1 MKDYLNGVIER
12 KKAELKQLKERS
24 DASQDL
30 NEVRSIGNAMD
41 AAKEEL
47 TAAEIK
53 LREMEQQ
60 ENTEVRGAA
69 LNPKATFGQVA
80 KVESRETVEN
90 KYASLEYREAFKAY
104 IQRGVEIP
112 AEFRAGGDV
121 GVTVT
126 GDVAAIVPQ
135 TILDEFIEE
144 VKKIYGQVYA
154 KVRKF
159 NIKGGVKIP
168 ISQLSANFHW
178 ISEGSVSEKQK
189 AGDIKEFVEFSY
201 NTGEIRIA
209 HTFLSQIV
217 ALADFEREIVR
228 IMVEA
233 FVKAMDN
240 GILAGTGTGQ
250 LLGITNDP
258 RVTNVVTF
266 TDEEISDWSAW
277 RTELFAKI
285 PLAKLGQGEFLFT
298 NATVQSKLY
307 TMKDANDR
315 PLFTEA
321 ANLRVE
327 GIAGT
332 FYGCP
337 VTLVEPDVIKNFD
350 TADAGDVIGI
360 FWNPED
366 YAVNSN
372 YEWIMFHYFDH
383 DTNEYINKALVV
395 IDGKILDP
403 SGCYILKK
411 EV

>member
-1 MKDYLNGVIER
+1 MKDYLNGVIAR
-12 KKAELKQLKERS
+12 KKEELKQLEERNNAVE
-24 DASQDL
+24 DV
-30 NEVRSIGNAMD
+30 NELRSIGKAIMS
-41 AAKEEL
+41 AKDEL
-47 TAAEIK
+47 TAAEVQ
-53 LREMEQQ
+53 LRAMEQQ
-60 ENTEVRGAA
+60 EKTEVRGAA
-69 LNPKATFGQVA
+69 LNPLATYGQVA
-80 KVESRETVEN
+80 KVEARETVEN
-90 KYASLEYREAFKAY
+90 KYASIEYREAFKAY
-104 IQRGVEIP
+104 IQRGIAIP
-112 AEFRAGGDV
+112 AEYRAGGDA

-135 TILDEFIEE
+135 TILDEFITD

-159 NIKGGVKIP
+159 NIRGGVKIP

-178 ISEGSVSEKQK
+178 VKEGAVSEKQK
-189 AGDIKEFVEFSY
+189 AGDIKEYVEFSY
-201 NTGEIRIA
+201 NEGEIRIA

-240 GILAGTGTGQ
+240 GILAGTGTNQ

-258 RVTNVVTF
+258 RVTNVITF
-266 TDEEISDWSAW
+266 TDEEISDWAAW

-298 NATVQSKLY
+298 NATLQSKLY

-350 TADAGDVIGI
+350 TAAAGDVIGI
-360 FWNPED
+360 FWNPQD
-366 YAVNSN
+366 YAINTN
-372 YEWIMFHYFDH
+372 YEWTMFHYFDH

-395 IDGKILDP
+395 VDGKILDP